1 MFDNLP
7 ILLIESEG
15 DAAQSAMDMLSSLG
29 VQNQVVHFT
38 NQQDGLAFLN
48 DSATPRPSLVLLNP
62 DASDTSHPVFLQVVK
77 LSNTLCSIPIIILT
91 DCDRRD
97 VISDCYGQGAAGY
110 LVKSKSQK
118 KTIDKLEAVMR
129 YWSLNRLPLM
139 S

>member
-29 VQNQVVHFT
+29 VQNQVVHFSS
-38 NQQDGLAFLN
+38 QEDGLAFLN
-48 DSATPRPSLVLLNP
+48 DSATPRPCLVLLNP
-62 DASDTSHPVFLQVVK
+62 DVSEFSDPAFLSAVKSSRNLCPIPVIV
-77 LSNTLCSIPIIILT
+77 LT
-91 DCDRRD
+91 DCDRRPM
-97 VISDCYGQGAAGY
+97 VFDCYGQGAVGY

-118 KTIDKLEAVMR
+118 RTLDKLEALMK
-129 YWSLNRLPLM
+129 YWSLSRLP